1 MDDLTVVGD
10 TLLVTDWQNGG
21 LFQIDFDGNLI
32 PETMDNIF
40 AQPSTLNPQPS
51 SVIVAGPSMFDQA
64 AILVTERYTGDGLWV
79 LE

>member
-40 AQPSTLNPQPS
+40 AQPS